1 MTTVKV
7 KKKKL
12 FEGTKCVIADFKSL
26 LSNKFM

>member
-7 KKKKL
+7 KKKL